1 MSATEPQRAPWA
13 APDPAKEPAHALVIG
28 AGAMGAGIAMVFAA
42 AHWRVSVIDPSDRA
56 RGNLVRTMAE
66 SMARLGQTLN
76 SDLVSTHD
84 RIEAADWSSV
94 AIAIESAVEDLDVKR
109 RCFAEMQRVAPAGI
123 PLASNSTG
131 YPIGAIAEGLEGRD
145 RMVGIH
151 FLMPAQFV
159 PLVEIIPGAET
170 AAALV
175 PALQALLR
183 ALGKRPVLVRKP
195 IIGFLANRMQSAL
208 MREALSL
215 IDRGLATPEDVDTA
229 VRFGFGFRYA
239 AAGPIVQKEHSGW
252 EISYS
257 LYQKVFPDL
266 CNDAAPS
273 AQLERMI
280 ADGHFG
286 MKSGRGFF
294 AWDEDSIAA
303 EKQRYE
309 TALQD
314 ALTILKR

>member
-1 MSATEPQRAPWA
+1 MSATSKVQSPWQ
-13 APDPAKEPAHALVIG
+13 APDMEKQSAHAVVIG
-28 AGAMGAGIAMVFAA
+28 AGVMGAGIAMVFAA
-42 AHWRVSVIDPSDRA
+42 GGWRVSVIDPSKSA
-56 RGNLVRTMAE
+56 RQGLMKSMTE
-66 SMARLGQTLN
+66 SMGRLGQVLN
-76 SDLVSTHD
+76 PRLVSTHE
-84 RIEAADWSSV
+84 RIEAVAWPSV
-94 AIAIESAVEDLDVKR
+94 AIAIESAVEDLEVKR
-109 RCFAEMQRVAPAGI
+109 RCFSEMQRLAMRQI

-131 YPIGAIAEGLEGRD
+131 YPIDVIADGLDGRD

-159 PLVEIIPGAET
+159 PLVEIIPGSHTSADLIPT
-170 AAALV
+170 
-175 PALQALLR
+175 LQAVLR
-183 ALGKRPVLVRKP
+183 ALGKRPVVVRKP

-215 IDRGLATPEDVDTA
+215 IDRGLATPEDVDAA
-229 VRFGFGFRYA
+229 VRYGFGFRYA
-239 AAGPIVQKEHSGW
+239 AAGPITQKEHSGW

-266 CNDAAPS
+266 CNDATPS
-273 AQLERMI
+273 ARLQRMI
-280 ADGHFG
+280 AAGLFG
-286 MKSGRGFF
+286 MKSGQGFF

-314 ALTILKR
+314 TLTILKR

>member
-1 MSATEPQRAPWA
+1 
-13 APDPAKEPAHALVIG
+13 
-28 AGAMGAGIAMVFAA
+28 MVFAA
-42 AHWRVSVIDPSDRA
+42 ARWRVSVIDPSERA
-56 RGNLVRTMAE
+56 RGNLVRAMTE
-66 SMARLGQTLN
+66 SMARLGQTFDP
-76 SDLVSTHD
+76 DLVSAHD
-84 RIEAADWSSV
+84 RIDAADWPSV

-109 RCFAEMQRVAPAGI
+109 RCFAEMQRLAPAGI

-131 YPIGAIAEGLEGRD
+131 YPIGAIAEGLDGRE
-145 RMVGIH
+145 RMIGIH

-159 PLVEIIPGAET
+159 PLVEIIPGSET
-170 AAALV
+170 AADLV

-215 IDRGLATPEDVDTA
+215 IDRGLASPEDVDTA

-266 CNDAAPS
+266 CNDAVPS
-273 AQLERMI
+273 ARLEQMI

-294 AWDEDSIAA
+294 AWDEESIAA
-303 EKQRYE
+303 EKQRFE

-314 ALTILKR
+314 VLTILKR

>member
-1 MSATEPQRAPWA
+1 MNTAHQSSWT
-13 APDPAKEPAHALVIG
+13 APDPARESAHAIVIG

-42 AHWRVSVIDPSDRA
+42 AGWRASVIDPSERA
-56 RGNLVRTMAE
+56 RGNLVRSMTE
-66 SMARLGQTLN
+66 SMARLGQALN
-76 SDLVSTHD
+76 PDLVSAYD
-84 RIEAADWSSV
+84 RIEAVDWPSV
-94 AIAIESAVEDLDVKR
+94 AIVIESAVEDLDVKR
-109 RCFAEMQRVAPAGI
+109 RCFAELQRLAPAGI

-131 YPIGAIAEGLEGRD
+131 YPIDDIAEGLEGRE
-145 RMVGIH
+145 RMIGIH

-170 AAALV
+170 SAELV

-183 ALGKRPVLVRKP
+183 TLGKRPVLVKKP

-215 IDRGLATPEDVDTA
+215 IDRGLATPEDVDAA

-266 CNDAAPS
+266 CNDAVPS
-273 AQLERMI
+273 ARLERMI

-286 MKSGRGFF
+286 MKSGQGFF
-294 AWDEDSIAA
+294 AWDEDSIAT
-303 EKQRYE
+303 EKQRFE